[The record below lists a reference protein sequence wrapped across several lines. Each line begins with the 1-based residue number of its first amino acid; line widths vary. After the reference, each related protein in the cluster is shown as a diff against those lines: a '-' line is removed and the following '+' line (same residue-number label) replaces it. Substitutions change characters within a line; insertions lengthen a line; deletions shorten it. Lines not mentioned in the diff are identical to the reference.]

1 MAENSQ
7 NTCSDIAL
15 TAGQRRLYELI
26 DSSLLEFGSLEP
38 RKKAILALTKELKIG
53 KEQLKELVNKARVN
67 HPQINAVARVH
78 KLVQDARASGKKPDL
93 TMFRRLQPAAK
104 SAGKDDI
111 WLGQQLGYMP
121 KFLEEASR
129 KKNKHSKTV
138 MGLVILLLF
147 AGIGGLVWWTTY
159 GAMIFEQRKQD
170 ILDKSAWQ
178 ESVQLDT
185 RGAYRSYLRNHP
197 AGLFFADANARI
209 SELDE
214 IAWEQAS
221 IENTRQAYEEYIKQY
236 SIHDIQANSRLD
248 GLLTGDLFRDCLG
261 CPEMIVLPAG
271 EFQMGSR
278 NGDIDELPLR
288 RIRIERP
295 IAVSRFEVTFSE
307 WDLCALSGDCARDVY
322 DSTFGRGQ
330 QPVINVSWEDA
341 QDYINWISGESGIRY
356 RLLTEAEWEYASRG
370 GANTDFWWGNSLI
383 ADKAVCIGCVSNWS
397 NESPAQVGQ
406 YGANGYGLYD
416 MAGNV
421 AEWLQDCKHM
431 DYKGAPVSGLSWMA
445 ESGGDCS
452 QAVIRGGSWLSH
464 PNEMRSA
471 DRAFARRNYSD
482 HSIGFRVARDLN

>member
-1 MAENSQ
+1 MTGNTQ
-7 NTCSDIAL
+7 NISNDTAL

-38 RKKAILALTKELKIG
+38 RQKAILALTKELKIG
-53 KEQLKELVNKARVN
+53 KDQLKELVNKARAN

-78 KLVQDARASGKKPDL
+78 KLIQNAKASGKKPDL
-93 TMFRRLQPAAK
+93 TMFRRLQLAAK

-121 KFLEEASR
+121 KFLEEANR
-129 KKNKHSKTV
+129 KKGKDSKTAMIMV
-138 MGLVILLLF
+138 VLLLLLVT
-147 AGIGGLVWWTTY
+147 GGFVWWTTY

-178 ESVQLDT
+178 ESVSLDT
-185 RGAYRSYLRNHP
+185 YRAYRSYLRSHP
-197 AGLFFADANARI
+197 AGLFVAEANARQ
-209 SELDE
+209 SQLDE
-214 IAWEQAS
+214 QAWEQAS
-221 IENTRQAYEEYIKQY
+221 VENTRQAYEEYIDQY
-236 SIHDIQANSRLD
+236 RIHDVQANSRLD
-248 GLLTGDLFRDCLG
+248 GLLTGDSFKDCLG

-278 NGDIDELPLR
+278 NGDNDELPLHR
-288 RIRIERP
+288 VRLERP
-295 IAVSRFEVTFSE
+295 IAVSIFELTFSE
-307 WDLCALSGDCARDVY
+307 WDLCALNGSCDGEVY
-322 DSTFGRGQ
+322 DSTFGRGE

-341 QDYINWISGESGIRY
+341 QDYINWISAESGVKY

-370 GANTDFWWGNSLI
+370 GANTEFWWGNNLI
-383 ADKAVCIGCVSNWS
+383 ADRAVCVGCVGNWS

-406 YGANGYGLYD
+406 YGANAYGLYD

-421 AEWLQDCKHM
+421 AEWVQDCKHP
-431 DYKGAPVSGLSWMA
+431 DYNGAPVSGLSWMA

-452 QAVIRGGSWLSH
+452 QAVVRGGSWLSS
-464 PNEMRSA
+464 PNEVRSA
-471 DRAFARRNYSD
+471 GRSFSRRTYSD